1 MNPIEAFS
9 SAWQKSFNYSGK
21 ATRPEYWWFVLINAI
36 IYGVLFAVA
45 SAVAASTENPIL
57 MGLVSIYAIA
67 QIFPSLAVSVRR
79 LRDSGKE
86 WVWLFINFV
95 PCIGGFWFI
104 YLMVQPSI
112 GG

>member
-1 MNPIEAFS
+1 MNPIEAFTT
-9 SAWQKSFNYSGK
+9 AWQKSFNYSGK
-21 ATRPEYWWFVLINAI
+21 ATRSEYWWFVLLNTIVSF
-36 IYGVLFAVA
+36 VLYLITA
-45 SAVAASTENPIL
+45 AVAAATENGTLAIL
-57 MGLVSIYAIA
+57 VVLYSFA

>member
-21 ATRPEYWWFVLINAI
+21 ATRAEYWWFVLVNAI
-36 IYGVLFAVA
+36 VSGVLAAVA
-45 SAVAASTENPIL
+45 SAVAAGTEIL
-57 MGLVSIYAIA
+57 YWIYAIA
-67 QIFPSLAVSVRR
+67 AIFPSLAVCVRR

-86 WVWLFINFV
+86 WVWLFITLV
-95 PCIGGFWFI
+95 PCIGFFWFI

>member
-1 MNPIEAFS
+1 
-9 SAWQKSFNYSGK
+9 
-21 ATRPEYWWFVLINAI
+21 LAI
-36 IYGVLFAVA
+36 
-45 SAVAASTENPIL
+45 
-57 MGLVSIYAIA
+57 
-67 QIFPSLAVSVRR
+67 SVRR

>member
-1 MNPIEAFS
+1 MNPIEAFTT
-9 SAWQKSFNYSGK
+9 AWQKSFNYSGR
-21 ATRPEYWWFVLINAI
+21 ATRAEYWWFVLVNAI
-36 IYGVLFAVA
+36 VYGVLYAITTAV
-45 SAVAASTENPIL
+45 VLSTENGIML
-57 MGLVSIYAIA
+57 GLVVIYAIA